1 MRSARLRHQITLQ
14 QPVQGQNSLGEK
26 IQTFADVAVV
36 WAGVE
41 DATSKAG
48 ASDYASDQVYHHAD
62 KLIII
67 RHRPDIREG
76 WRILHQGRALSVLH
90 LDDRDGRND
99 VLQLRCLWTKEL
111 TV

>member
-1 MRSARLRHQITLQ
+1 MRSGRLRHQITLQ
-14 QPVQGQNSLGEK
+14 SPVTGQNSVGEK
-26 IQTFADVAVV
+26 IQTFADVGVV

-41 DATSKAG
+41 DATTKAA
-48 ASDYASDQVYHHAD
+48 ASDYSSDQVYHHAD

-67 RHRPDIREG
+67 RHRHDIREG

-90 LDDRDGRND
+90 LDDRDGRNA
-99 VLQLRCLWTKEL
+99 VLHLRCVWTKEL